1 MMVDV
6 VFPVRGDNHS
16 NSEIL
21 AQIPSW
27 QRADMDLLLRFRRLR
42 AELGAYPGVDAAF
55 GFADRICPGRLPIK
69 SIVLPNDDEEWVVV
83 SYPRS
88 LWGCL
93 QQGWR
98 QWRAQRTR

>member
-1 MMVDV
+1 MVDI

-21 AQIPSW
+21 ARIPSW
-27 QRADMDLLLRFRRLR
+27 QREDMDLLLCFRRLR
-42 AELGAYPGVDAAF
+42 AELGAGPGCDAAF
-55 GFADRICPGRLPIK
+55 GFASLICPNRLPIN
-69 SIVLPNDDEEWVVV
+69 SIVLPNDEEEWVVV

-93 QQGWR
+93 SQGWR
-98 QWRAQRTR
+98 QWRQQRAR